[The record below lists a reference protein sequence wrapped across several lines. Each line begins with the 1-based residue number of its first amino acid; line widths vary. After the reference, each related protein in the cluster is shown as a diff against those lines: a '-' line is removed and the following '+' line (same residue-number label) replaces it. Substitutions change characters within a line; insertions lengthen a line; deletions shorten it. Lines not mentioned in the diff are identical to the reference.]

1 MLLKKNHKIPLDKF
15 IDYCL
20 YDKKI
25 GYYMKKNPFGL
36 TGDFT
41 TSPNISRLFSEMIAI
56 WTISFWQSLGCP
68 KKFNLIELGA
78 GNGEMMNIMIESFKK
93 FPSFLDC
100 CNIFILE
107 KSPRLIKKQK
117 IKLNFKN
124 IKWIKSFAKLR
135 DFPNIFL
142 ANEFFD
148 AIPIKQFLKV
158 KNQWYE
164 RLIKISSSKKLS
176 FIEQKTNIKKI
187 EKKIN
192 FKISNKQNFIEYS
205 PSGLRYLKDISKI
218 IEKNKGGL
226 LIIDYGYDRKKME
239 NTLQAIHNKNF
250 SKVLENIGKSDITY
264 KINFHIINKI
274 IKSFYKLS
282 INYTTQKEFL
292 TNLGIYERAEI
303 ISKNKSFSKKIDIHY
318 RLKRLTNNNEM
329 GKLFKVM
336 LIKNIDNKS
345 QIGFTNC

>member
-1 MLLKKNHKIPLDKF
+1 MNKD
-15 IDYCL
+15 
-20 YDKKI
+20 
-25 GYYMKKNPFGL
+25 PFGL
-36 TGDFT
+36 AGDFT
-41 TSPNISRLFSEMIAI
+41 TSPNISRLFSEMLAI

-78 GNGEMMNIMIESFKK
+78 GNGEMMNIMMESFKK

-107 KSPRLIKKQK
+107 KSPRLMKKQK
-117 IKLNFKN
+117 IKLNFEN
-124 IKWIKSFAKLR
+124 IKWIKSFAKLK

-148 AIPIKQFLKV
+148 AIPIKQFFKV

-164 RLIKISSSKKLS
+164 RLIKISASKKLS
-176 FIEQKTNIKKI
+176 FIKQKTNIKTI

-205 PSGLRYLKDISKI
+205 PLGLKYLKNISKI
-218 IEKNKGGL
+218 IEKNRGGL
-226 LIIDYGYDRKKME
+226 LIIDYGYNKKKME
-239 NTLQAIHNKNF
+239 NTLQAIHKKNF

-264 KINFHIINKI
+264 KINFHITNKI

-282 INYTTQKEFL
+282 IDYTTQKEFL

-303 ISKNKSFSKKIDIHY
+303 ISKNKSFSKKIDIFY
-318 RLKRLTNNNEM
+318 RLKRLTNNSEM

-345 QIGFTNC
+345 QTGFTNC

>member
-25 GYYMKKNPFGL
+25 GYYMNKDPFGL

-41 TSPNISRLFSEMIAI
+41 TSPNISRLFSEMLAI

-68 KKFNLIELGA
+68 RKFNLIELGA

-107 KSPRLIKKQK
+107 KSPRLMKKQK

-124 IKWIKSFAKLR
+124 IKWIKNFTKLR

-148 AIPIKQFLKV
+148 AIPIKQFFKV

-164 RLIKISSSKKLS
+164 KLIKISSSKKLS
-176 FIEQKTNIKKI
+176 FVKQKTNIKKI

-205 PSGLRYLKDISKI
+205 PSGFRYLKDISKI

-226 LIIDYGYDRKKME
+226 LIIDYGYDKKKME
-239 NTLQAIHNKNF
+239 NTLQAIHKKNF

-264 KINFHIINKI
+264 KINFHIIDKI

-282 INYTTQKEFL
+282 IDYTTQKEFL

-303 ISKNKSFSKKIDIHY
+303 ISKNKSFSKKIDIFY
-318 RLKRLTNNNEM
+318 RLKRLTNDSEM

>member
-25 GYYMKKNPFGL
+25 GYYMNKEPFGL

-56 WTISFWQSLGCP
+56 WTVSFWQSLGCP
-68 KKFNLIELGA
+68 RKFNLIELGA
-78 GNGEMMNIMIESFKK
+78 GNGEMMNIMLESFKK

-124 IKWIKSFAKLR
+124 IKWIKNFTKLR

-148 AIPIKQFLKV
+148 AIPIKQFFKV

-164 RLIKISSSKKLS
+164 KLIKISSSKKLS
-176 FIEQKTNIKKI
+176 FVKQKTNIKKI
-187 EKKIN
+187 EKRIN

-205 PSGLRYLKDISKI
+205 PSGFKYLKDISKI

-226 LIIDYGYDRKKME
+226 LIIDYGYDKKKME
-239 NTLQAIHNKNF
+239 NTLQAIHKKNF

-264 KINFHIINKI
+264 KINFHIINNI

-303 ISKNKSFSKKIDIHY
+303 ISKNKSFSKKIDIFY
-318 RLKRLTNNNEM
+318 RLKRLTNESEM